1 MEPSRKW
8 DRMAEKKVRAVKTN
22 EENVTLKT
30 VAAHI
35 GLTPGT
41 VSAVLK
47 ESAAVKAIS
56 CRTKERKWAAGRE
69 LNYRANFFARNL
81 RNRKTFTIGVIAQE
95 IGDAYGSVVISG
107 LERYLRSHNYF
118 FMTVAHHHDPE
129 MIEKYIRM
137 LVERGV
143 EGFLTVDT
151 FLDQAPPV
159 PTVAIAGHRKLD
171 GVTNVVLDHDHA
183 SKIALLHLIELGH
196 SKIGVLRGQPFS
208 ADSKDRWTAIQAAS
222 TRLGLE
228 IPPERVVA
236 MDRDDPSPQM
246 GYEFTNRLMEQCQD
260 FSAIFAYNDIAAI
273 GAIHALREAGLRVPE
288 HVSVLGFDAIREAAF
303 QSPPLTTV
311 VQPMQIM
318 GEIAAQT
325 LIDRIDNGLKAIPE
339 IKIQPELVVRQST
352 ARYSSRA

>member
-8 DRMAEKKVRAVKTN
+8 ERMAEQKFRPIKTKQS
-22 EENVTLKT
+22 VTLKT
-30 VAAHI
+30 VAARI

-41 VSAVLK
+41 VSAVLN
-47 ESAAVKAIS
+47 ESPAARTIPA
-56 CRTKERKWAAGRE
+56 RTKDRIWAAARE
-69 LNYRANFFARNL
+69 LNYRPNFFARTL
-81 RNRKTFTIGVIAQE
+81 RSKKTNTIGVIAQE
-95 IGDAYGSVVISG
+95 LGDAYGSVVISG
-107 LERYLRSHNYF
+107 SERYLRSHNYF
-118 FMTVAHHHDPE
+118 FMTVAHHHDPD

-143 EGFLTVDT
+143 EGFLAVDT

-183 SKIALLHLIELGH
+183 AKIALLHLVELGH
-196 SKIGVLRGQPFS
+196 SKICVLRGQPFS

-222 TRLGLE
+222 RRLGLE
-228 IPPERVVA
+228 VPPERVVA
-236 MDRDDPSPQM
+236 MDRDDPSPRM
-246 GYEFTNRLMEQCQD
+246 GYEFTKRLMAQCQD

-273 GAIHALREAGLRVPE
+273 GAIHALREGGLRVPE
-288 HVSVLGFDAIREAAF
+288 DVSVLGFDDIREAAF

-325 LIDRIDNGLKAIPE
+325 LIDRIDNGLRAIPE
-339 IKIQPELVVRQST
+339 IKIQPELVIRQST
-352 ARYSSRA
+352 ARYCPRP